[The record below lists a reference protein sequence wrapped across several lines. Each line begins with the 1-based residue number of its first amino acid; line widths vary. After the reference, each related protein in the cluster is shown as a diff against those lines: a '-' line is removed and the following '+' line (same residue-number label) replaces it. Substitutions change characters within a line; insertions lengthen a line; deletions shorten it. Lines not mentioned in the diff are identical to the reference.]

1 MKRLALTIAL
11 LLYFHALEAQPIPP
25 DSGNSVTPIS
35 GIACLVIAG
44 TGVGVKRLLHSKSN
58 ET

>member
-1 MKRLALTIAL
+1 MKRFAVSIAL
-11 LLYFHALEAQPIPP
+11 LLSFNALKAQPLPP

-35 GIACLVIAG
+35 GVACLLIA
-44 TGVGVKRLLHSKSN
+44 GVGVGAKRLLHSKSN